1 MRKTLMFMMIIITL
15 ALLFLGGTLVYIN
28 LSKGAKYEKE
38 VLSQKN
44 YESITVPYRRGDI
57 LDANGTVLAT
67 SNKVYNLIIE
77 PKNILRKEAY
87 KTATVDALSKY
98 FDIPKETLEGYLEN
112 KNSLYTVV
120 KKGLTYEKVKAFQDF
135 QDSDDGDNVIGV
147 WFEDNYTRVYP
158 YNELCCHLLGFVVS
172 GNEGLGGL
180 EGYYNE
186 ELNGSN
192 GRTYAY
198 LNDGYNLVKTTEP
211 ATNGYNLVTSIDL
224 EVQKIVQK
232 NVEELQKDLKAK
244 NVSVLVMRPKTC
256 EIMALYN
263 YHQYDPNDA
272 YDLDSV
278 KYLYTDERWKD
289 NGFETVKEEEYAA
302 FEDKLDSEEEL
313 ENEKLKA
320 LNYLWRSFIVSDTFE
335 PGSTYKS
342 FVLSGALENGIVSK
356 DDTFYCDGHQKVA
369 DYDMYCSKHD
379 GHGTQDIPT
388 SMYNS
393 CNDAFMQIGAMMGRD
408 IFGANQSLFG
418 FGQRTNVDILG
429 EMDNESLSYLV
440 YNRER
445 LNEVELACSA
455 YGQGVSV
462 TMLQLCTAFCSVI
475 NGGYYYQ
482 PHVVRRV
489 EDENG
494 NLITN
499 YENILVRRTVSEQT
513 SAEMREILQGVV
525 EHGTG
530 WRTQMEGYTTGGKT
544 GTAEK
549 LPRNNGKFILSF
561 IGFAPVE
568 DPEVVIYTLV
578 DEPGVSE
585 QDKSSGATILWA
597 NIAKD
602 LFPYLNIYRTGDG
615 EKAEEGIDE
624 NISPMFVE
632 GSPTDENI
640 VRTNPGTTDAGGTG
654 AEDLNN
660 EGEAGE
666 EGQNNAG
673 EAGEEGQN
681 NAGEA
686 GEEGQNDAGDD
697 GHNDAG
703 EAVQDDA
710 DEAGEN
716 GGDNNQEP
724 GGEGQND
731 AAEPEGNRQA
741 DAAETGGN
749 GQAGN
754 EEGAVGDG

>member
-1 MRKTLMFMMIIITL
+1 MKKKKKVFLRRMRRTLFFIMLGITA
-15 ALLFLGGTLVYIN
+15 ALIFLGGTLIYIN

-77 PKNILRKEAY
+77 PKNILRKEEY
-87 KTATVDALSKY
+87 KTATVDALSKF
-98 FDIPKETLEGYLEN
+98 FDIPKEKLEGYLEN

-120 KKGLTYEKVKAFQDF
+120 KKGISYEEKKAFEDF
-135 QDSDDGDNVIGV
+135 QDSDEGDDVIGV
-147 WFEDNYTRVYP
+147 WFEENYIRIYP
-158 YNELCCHLLGFVVS
+158 YDELCCHLLGFVVS

-180 EGYYNE
+180 EGSYND

-232 NVEELQKDLKAK
+232 NVEELQKTLNAK

-256 EIMALYN
+256 EVLALYN

-272 YDLDSV
+272 YNLDNV

-289 NGFETVKEEEYAA
+289 NGFETVKAEEYAA
-302 FEDKLDSEEEL
+302 FEDKLESEEEL

-320 LNYLWRSFIVSDTFE
+320 LNYLWRSFIISDTFE
-335 PGSTYKS
+335 PGSTYKT

-408 IFGANQSLFG
+408 IFSGNQSLFG

-440 YNRER
+440 YNREG

-489 EDENG
+489 EDEKG

-578 DEPGVSE
+578 DEPGVAE

-615 EKAEEGIDE
+615 EVAKEGVDE
-624 NISPMFVE
+624 NVSPVFVE
-632 GSPTDENI
+632 GTPTDDAT
-640 VRTNPGTTDAGGTG
+640 VRKP
-654 AEDLNN
+654 EDLQGGGETTPDGQDPAADGQNPEADGQN
-660 EGEAGE
+660 PEANGQDPAADGQNPAADGQNPEGQEGEE
-666 EGQNNAG
+666 SP
-673 EAGEEGQN
+673 
-681 NAGEA
+681 
-686 GEEGQNDAGDD
+686 GD
-697 GHNDAG
+697 N
-703 EAVQDDA
+703 A
-710 DEAGEN
+710 DEPPQG
-716 GGDNNQEP
+716 NQENDP
-724 GGEGQND
+724 ADAPGEG
-731 AAEPEGNRQA
+731 
-741 DAAETGGN
+741 T
-749 GQAGN
+749 
-754 EEGAVGDG
+754 